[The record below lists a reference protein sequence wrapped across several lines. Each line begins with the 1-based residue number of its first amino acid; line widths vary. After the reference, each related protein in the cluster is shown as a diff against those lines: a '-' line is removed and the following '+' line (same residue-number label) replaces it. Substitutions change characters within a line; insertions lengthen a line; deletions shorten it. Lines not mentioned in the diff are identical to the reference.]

1 MNSDCVSGERT
12 EHVLQA
18 DDAGQVVVKV
28 DVEGVVSKPQA
39 HQLQELV
46 VQLHPCIQEK
56 HRVMVAM

>member
-1 MNSDCVSGERT
+1 MNSDLVFCERT

-28 DVEGVVSKPQA
+28 DVIFVVGKPQT

-46 VQLHPCIQEK
+46 VQLHSFIQKK
-56 HRVMVAM
+56 HRVNHKC